1 MAFILP
7 MMAFRCS
14 DDGLD
19 MPEDNKGQKP
29 YISMATQA
37 VKIYDAQYGGTAV
50 IDFEA
55 SGATEVVIDAD
66 FEVKTELVKGDG
78 DDWQIMLSEA
88 KGMTDGQ
95 KYYVTVTAKNEYG
108 EFNKKRAVY
117 KAYITNPFATGTYEV
132 GESGQ
137 TFNLPVAGNVKWNAT
152 VTAGDEDWY
161 DLSVS
166 SSAIAFTVKTN
177 GTTQPRALVLKVTDE
192 QEKYEYSA
200 TFNQVRCGETH
211 DEILLKETNAMLAL
225 NKALNLGKDTSKP
238 HTEWGIAEYNS
249 KGYVTN
255 IVLRNKTGYIPE
267 EIGDLKY
274 CWEFLL
280 WDCNLTG
287 TLPERIGEMINLKEF
302 AISCNEG
309 YALAGNLSESTLAN
323 IASQLRYICLENHNF
338 TGSVPEWLGDTPN
351 HAVFWICG
359 NRLEGKI
366 PTKVLN
372 HKWWT
377 SPNLTGSVEKTYGEF
392 QLKQQEGYVLYE

>member
-7 MMAFRCS
+7 MMAFQCS
-14 DDGLD
+14 DDSLS
-19 MPEDNKGQKP
+19 MPEDNKGEKP

-66 FEVKTELVKGDG
+66 FKVKTELVKGDG
-78 DDWQIMLSEA
+78 DNWQIMLSEA
-88 KGMTDGQ
+88 KEMTDGQ
-95 KYYVTVTAKNEYG
+95 KYYLTVTAKNEYG

-137 TFNLPVAGNVKWNAT
+137 TFNLPVAGNVKWNAA

-166 SSAIAFTVKTN
+166 SSAITFTVKTN
-177 GTTQPRALVLKVTDE
+177 GTTQPRVLVLKVTDE

-238 HTEWGIAEYNS
+238 HIEWGIAEYNS

-255 IVLRNKTGYIPE
+255 IVMSNKTGYIPE

-280 WDCNLTG
+280 VDCNLSG
-287 TLPERIGEMINLKEF
+287 KIPKRIGEMERLNSL
-302 AISCNEG
+302 
-309 YALAGNLSESTLAN
+309 ALDRGLEGNLEESSLKN
-323 IASQLRYICLENHNF
+323 IIHQFKVLWLGNNNF
-338 TGSVPEWLGDTPN
+338 TGAFPEWIGDAPDYCFF
-351 HAVFWICG
+351 HLDG

-366 PTKVLN
+366 PDKVKN
-372 HKWWT
+372 HPRWNWMT
-377 SPNLTGSVEKTYGEF
+377 VDGSGLLWKEK

>member
-7 MMAFRCS
+7 MMAFQCS
-14 DDGLD
+14 DDSLD
-19 MPEDNKGQKP
+19 MPEDDKGQKP

-66 FEVKTELVKGDG
+66 FEVKTELVKGNG

-95 KYYVTVTAKNEYG
+95 KYYLTVTAKNEYG
-108 EFNKKRAVY
+108 EFNKKRVVY

-137 TFNLPVAGNVKWNAT
+137 TFNLPVTGNVKWNAA

-177 GTTQPRALVLKVTDE
+177 GTTQPRALVLKITDE

-225 NKALNLGKDTSKP
+225 NKALNLGCDISKH
-238 HTEWGIAEYNS
+238 HTEWGAVQYNS

-255 IVLRNKTGYIPE
+255 IVLREFTGYIPE

-274 CWEFLL
+274 CWEFHLI
-280 WDCNLTG
+280 DCNLSG
-287 TLPERIGEMINLKEF
+287 GLPKRIGEMDKLK
-302 AISCNEG
+302 SLYLQGCGLEG
-309 YALAGNLSESTLAN
+309 DLAESTLSN
-323 IASQLRYICLENHNF
+323 VVHQLSELSLGWNNF
-338 TGSVPEWLGDTPN
+338 TGQVPEWIGDAPDYCN
-351 HAVFWICG
+351 VSIRL
-359 NRLEGKI
+359 NRLSGKV
-366 PTKVLN
+366 PEKVQK
-372 HKWWT
+372 HPDWIEEVPDGSGK
-377 SPNLTGSVEKTYGEF
+377 TGGQYNME
-392 QLKQQEGYVLYE
+392 QQEGYVLYE